1 MGWCLVA
8 QMSVACFQIILGLRL
23 YQWCQRQRNEE
34 KWDSSH
40 SYLGCMRPKKPPNCT
55 VSMWISLLIK
65 FYHHNSALDLTNMHW
80 YAKEEISKYF
90 KDFIRSKCIPFPW
103 VASSFP
109 VRKYENLTEKKIK
122 KHTFLCL
129 FPLWE
134 AKSTRNLITDA
145 ISSRKEG
152 FGLTILAMFKVIST
166 GEKKS
171 LFCFIFS
178 F

>member
-1 MGWCLVA
+1 
-8 QMSVACFQIILGLRL
+8 
-23 YQWCQRQRNEE
+23 
-34 KWDSSH
+34 
-40 SYLGCMRPKKPPNCT
+40 MRPKKTPNCT

-65 FYHHNSALDLTNMHW
+65 FYHHNSALDLTNMHL
-80 YAKEEISKYF
+80 YAKGEITKYF

-109 VRKYENLTEKKIK
+109 VRKYENLTEKKKIK